1 MTEAKKQNLV
11 VTRVF
16 DAPVGQVWKAW
27 SDPDCVMR
35 WWGPE
40 GFTSPLARIDFREGG
55 TSLVC
60 MSSPEYGDLYSTWQ
74 YRNIVPMQRIG
85 YIHNLADENGHKVD
99 PAKMGMPPDFPQD
112 QRHAVTFKVLGD
124 RKTEMTVMEYDWTV
138 GHMREMAKTGLEQCL
153 NKMAA
158 IVAKA

>member
-35 WWGPE
+35 WWGAE

-74 YRNIVPMQRIG
+74 YRNIVPM
-85 YIHNLADENGHKVD
+85 
-99 PAKMGMPPDFPQD
+99 
-112 QRHAVTFKVLGD
+112 
-124 RKTEMTVMEYDWTV
+124 
-138 GHMREMAKTGLEQCL
+138 
-153 NKMAA
+153 
-158 IVAKA
+158 